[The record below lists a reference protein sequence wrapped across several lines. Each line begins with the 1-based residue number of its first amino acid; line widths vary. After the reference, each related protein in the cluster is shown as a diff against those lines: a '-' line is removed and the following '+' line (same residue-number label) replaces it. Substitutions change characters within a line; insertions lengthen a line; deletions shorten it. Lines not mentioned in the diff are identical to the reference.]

1 MANSIAE
8 GNQHTLLVRV
18 ESSCSLQTKRSSG
31 LSLGLQLLEGS
42 SSPAVFRL
50 LAGSLNQNPI
60 CLYFL
65 FSAGSPCGSSF
76 DDRAACSCARVSKPA
91 SLCLHTFAGN
101 TWNVSLCA
109 LLHLQAQKLSDR
121 RRRRRG
127 NNLRCSLLPAPSASL
142 CSAQP
147 RSVKPQ
153 IIHSLG
159 YETEEEG
166 ETEGGNA
173 RETRSS
179 THSGTDKL

>member
-1 MANSIAE
+1 M
-8 GNQHTLLVRV
+8 TF
-18 ESSCSLQTKRSSG
+18 LQPGHGGQLHSRGKSTHAPRQGRIQLFPPNKTQ
-31 LSLGLQLLEGS
+31 LGLVSRTPVVRRQQLS
-42 SSPAVFRL
+42 RCFRL

-127 NNLRCSLLPAPSASL
+127 KQPALQPSARSRRFALL
-142 CSAQP
+142 CTAPLCQATDNTQP
-147 RSVKPQ
+147 R
-153 IIHSLG
+153 L
-159 YETEEEG
+159 
-166 ETEGGNA
+166 
-173 RETRSS
+173 
-179 THSGTDKL
+179 